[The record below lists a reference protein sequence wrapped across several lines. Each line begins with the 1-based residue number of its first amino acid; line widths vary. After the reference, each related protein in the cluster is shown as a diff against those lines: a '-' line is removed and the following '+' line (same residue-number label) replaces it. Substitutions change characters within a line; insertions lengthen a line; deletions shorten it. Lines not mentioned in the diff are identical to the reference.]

1 MSPIDESLGP
11 GFVGF
16 VVTFA
21 LAVACILLF
30 RSMSKHLRK
39 VRHDAASGAVD
50 GEADGDVVADE
61 GGNR

>member
-1 MSPIDESLGP
+1 MSPIDQSLGP

-39 VRHDAASGAVD
+39 VRHHGASGAID
-50 GEADGDVVADE
+50 GETDGNVVTDE
-61 GGNR
+61 RGDR

>member
-1 MSPIDESLGP
+1 MSPIDQTLGP

-39 VRHDAASGAVD
+39 VRHTEASGAVD
-50 GEADGDVVADE
+50 RETDGDVVADE
-61 GGNR
+61 RGDR

>member
-1 MSPIDESLGP
+1 MSPIDQNLGP

-30 RSMSKHLRK
+30 RSMTKHLRG
-39 VRHDAASGAVD
+39 VRHREDLGAVD
-50 GEADGDVVADE
+50 READGDVVADE
-61 GGNR
+61 RGDR

>member
-1 MSPIDESLGP
+1 MSPIDQSLGP

-39 VRHDAASGAVD
+39 VRHHASSGAID
-50 GEADGDVVADE
+50 RQADGNVVTDE
-61 GGNR
+61 RGDR

>member
-1 MSPIDESLGP
+1 MSPIDQSLGP

-21 LAVACILLF
+21 LTVACILLF

-39 VRHDAASGAVD
+39 VRHDARSGAID
-50 GEADGDVVADE
+50 GEADGNVVTNERGD
-61 GGNR
+61 R